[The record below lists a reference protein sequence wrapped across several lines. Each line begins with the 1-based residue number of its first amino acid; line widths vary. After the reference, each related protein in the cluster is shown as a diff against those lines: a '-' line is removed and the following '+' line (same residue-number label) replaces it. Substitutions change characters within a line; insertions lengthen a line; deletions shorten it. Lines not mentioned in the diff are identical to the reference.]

1 MYNVA
6 ELIRSEA
13 FLEDFRDSFDLKQ
26 PPSLLRCAKVKIT
39 SRCNLRCVMCKYWK
53 TTAEETLPFARW
65 CEVFAEM
72 ADLGCRKIH
81 FSGGEV
87 FLRPDFLDL
96 VESAIGRG
104 MRANMT
110 TNGTLIDKE
119 KARRIADL
127 GVHGISISLD
137 GPKPSVHD
145 RIRGREDAF
154 RKSVRTIRWLKRF
167 SDRLRVRVN
176 FVIMRQNFR
185 KLPQM
190 VRLAGELGA
199 DELVPMPVDEKGT
212 RKNRLSAAQIREYN
226 RVIAPEVAELRR
238 RYGFSTH
245 PLDVYPFGV
254 TEEEIGFSE
263 RGLYARG
270 SFERRACL
278 VPWFHLFAAWNGD
291 VFLCCMTNGRM
302 DPLGNVGR
310 QGVREVFQ
318 GEGYRRIRGEF
329 RAGRHLASCHRCD
342 LFLRENALL
351 HTALDQSRQLE
362 RPVLEGHPG
371 PGARAAQ

>member
-13 FLEDFRDSFDLKQ
+13 FLDEFRESFDLKQ
-26 PPSLLRCAKVKIT
+26 PPSLLRCAKIKIT
-39 SRCNLRCVMCKYWK
+39 SRCNLRCVMCKYWQ
-53 TTAEETLPFARW
+53 TTGEETLSSDRW
-65 CEVFAEM
+65 REVFAEL

-87 FLRPDFLDL
+87 FLRKDFLDL
-96 VESAIGRG
+96 VDDSIRRG

-110 TNGTLIDKE
+110 TNGTLVDKGQ
-119 KARRIADL
+119 ARRIADI
-127 GVHGISISLD
+127 GVHGVSISLD

-145 RIRGREDAF
+145 AIRGREDAF
-154 RKSVRTIRWLKRF
+154 RKSVRTIGWLKRYGR
-167 SDRLRVRVN
+167 RLRVRIN

-185 KLPQM
+185 KLPEM

-199 DELVPMPVDEKGT
+199 DDLVPMPVDEKGS
-212 RKNRLSAAQIREYN
+212 RKNRLSETQIGEYN
-226 RVIAPEVAELRR
+226 REIAPEVLELRR
-238 RYGFSTH
+238 HYGFSTH

-254 TEEEIGFSE
+254 TEEEVGFSA

-270 SFERRACL
+270 FFERRACL
-278 VPWFHLFAAWNGD
+278 VPWFHMFMAWDGD
-291 VFLCCMTNGRM
+291 VYLCCMTNGRM

-318 GEGYRRIRGEF
+318 GGAYRRIREEF
-329 RAGRHLASCHRCD
+329 KAGRHLPSCQRCD
-342 LFLRENALL
+342 LFLRENSLL
-351 HTALDQSRQLE
+351 HAALDQPRHLQ
-362 RPVLEGHPG
+362 RPVLEGPPG
-371 PGARAAQ
+371 LGAAGQ